1 MRPVLIT
8 LIGLLCRACAVDCGG
23 DPYALGQRD
32 GRLGAQLQSQ
42 PQIYSARCSA
52 PIDQARYAEGL
63 SEGLRA
69 RPIPLW

>member
-1 MRPVLIT
+1 MRPLAIT
-8 LIGLLCRACAVDCGG
+8 LISFFCRACAVDCAG

-42 PQIYSARCSA
+42 AEVYGQRCSA
-52 PIDQARYAEGL
+52 PIDQARYAEGWR
-63 SEGLRA
+63 EGFRA